1 MSRVRR
7 IAKLSVLAG
16 GTLSSNRL
24 EINRRKDGVLGL
36 DTPGGSFL
44 EQRYRGLTAARAM
57 KDVNIQVRHDSS
69 PVVEESICL
78 ARKEACD
85 GNRHSARLES
95 RHGRISLPVSVT
107 APQSTAIR
115 TAKLVAPITH
125 AIHAPTWTGRASQVS
140 KIFATS
146 LLPHAFST
154 PGFQTRRA
162 VNIVLSSGL
171 GKATVTSSQ
180 SSDGVPASHWRGEA
194 TQTST
199 AS

>member
-1 MSRVRR
+1 MSRARR
-7 IAKLSVLAG
+7 IAKLGVLAG
-16 GTLSSNRL
+16 GTLSADRL

-125 AIHAPTWTGRASQVS
+125 AIHAPTWTGRA
-140 KIFATS
+140 FTS
-146 LLPHAFST
+146 FQNFRNFST
-154 PGFQTRRA
+154 STCILHARISNSQGGQYCTFVRPGKGDCHQFTKQ
-162 VNIVLSSGL
+162 
-171 GKATVTSSQ
+171 
-180 SSDGVPASHWRGEA
+180 
-194 TQTST
+194 
-199 AS
+199 